1 MTHTNCI
8 IKENL
13 IKRLVFTTMWDE
25 LSKNKKGSEISQGSH
40 PHLKT
45 LGCKWAGRKSVTKTW
60 RGTYKV

>member
-13 IKRLVFTTMWDE
+13 IKRLVFITVWDE
-25 LSKNKKGSEISQGSH
+25 LRKNKKGSEISQGSH

-45 LGCKWAGRKSVTKTW
+45 SGCKGAGEKIS
-60 RGTYKV
+60 Y